1 MRPPSICKIS
11 GLRTS
16 SELLLLLLPL
26 HRRASCDDSSRN
38 GTGEIT
44 MHHSVIHSLHSLFDS
59 LLNSPHHLMAYIAVA
74 AALLVSIPLL
84 RALFRSRGKNDDAAA
99 PDIAYPS
106 MLGLSSLPTSPPTST
121 PTSPLTGYRPAARG
135 FTSPAVSKVTPIN
148 QSLTA
153 PCIHCGVTMSSR
165 QDFCPACG
173 YAQPVKQGLKAAF
186 PA

>member
-1 MRPPSICKIS
+1 MRPRS
-11 GLRTS
+11 GLQSFRACEFRQNCSTAS
-16 SELLLLLLPL
+16 SL
-26 HRRASCDDSSRN
+26 HRGASCDESSRN

-44 MHHSVIHSLHSLFDS
+44 MQPVIHALQSFYDS
-59 LLNSPHHLMAYIAVA
+59 LLNSPHHLWAYVAIAG
-74 AALLVSIPLL
+74 ALLVCIPLS
-84 RALFRSRGKNDDAAA
+84 RAVFRSRRRNAET
-99 PDIAYPS
+99 PSSNIAYPS
-106 MLGLSSLPTSPPTST
+106 MLGLSSP
-121 PTSPLTGYRPAARG
+121 PTSPLTAPSSGSRPAVRE
-135 FTSPAVSKVTPIN
+135 FTTPTVSKVTAIN

>member
-1 MRPPSICKIS
+1 MRPPSDVQNFGACEVRLS
-11 GLRTS
+11 CFCFYCFSLS
-16 SELLLLLLPL
+16 PPA
-26 HRRASCDDSSRN
+26 HPCDDSSRN

-44 MHHSVIHSLHSLFDS
+44 MHHSVVHSLHSLFDS
-59 LLNSPHHLMAYIAVA
+59 LLNSPHHLMVYIGVA

-84 RALFRSRGKNDDAAA
+84 RALFRSRDKNDEAPA

-106 MLGLSSLPTSPPTST
+106 MLGLSSPSVST
-121 PTSPLTGYRPAARG
+121 PTSPSTGARPAVRPL
-135 FTSPAVSKVTPIN
+135 TSPTVSKVTPIN

-153 PCIHCGVTMSSR
+153 PCIHCGVTMSAR

>member
-1 MRPPSICKIS
+1 
-11 GLRTS
+11 
-16 SELLLLLLPL
+16 
-26 HRRASCDDSSRN
+26 
-38 GTGEIT
+38 
-44 MHHSVIHSLHSLFDS
+44 MHHSVVHSLRSLFDS

-74 AALLVSIPLL
+74 AALLVCIPLL
-84 RALFRSRGKNDDAAA
+84 RALFRRPGKDADA
-99 PDIAYPS
+99 PSSDVALPS
-106 MLGLSSLPTSPPTST
+106 MLGLSSPLPTASSTTST
-121 PTSPLTGYRPAARG
+121 DARPAPRG
-135 FTSPAVSKVTPIN
+135 FTSPSVSKVTAIN